1 VIISNVIDRLSAKP
15 LRAALSQF
23 PVVVL
28 TGARQAGKTT
38 LARWLLPEAAYVSL
52 DNPATGADARLAPD
66 DFLAS
71 LSESAILD
79 EIQYEPAI
87 FRHVKLAVD
96 RDRRPGRFLLT
107 GSRSFEL
114 MAGATES
121 LAGRAAVF
129 TLPPL
134 SVAEVLASAS
144 RADTEAFL
152 WRSGFPELWHRPD
165 LDRDIWLGSYVAT
178 YLERDVRQVVNVGDV
193 RDFDRLLRA
202 LALRAGQLL
211 SYADV
216 ARDVG
221 VAPNTIRR
229 WLSVLEASQQ
239 IFLLEPYH
247 RQRSKRLI
255 KAPKLYFAD
264 TGLLCFLLG
273 FRSAGDLASHALWG
287 AVWEN
292 FVVSEVR
299 KRLQATGRPP
309 AIWFWRT
316 AQGDEVDLLVETAP
330 ETFAAIECKTTE
342 LVDGRATK
350 GLAKLA
356 VEYGPQALCAARI
369 ACRTERV
376 YAVEVA
382 GVSGA
387 RAVPVA
393 GPGGLIDE
401 LMEWV

>member
-1 VIISNVIDRLSAKP
+1 MRE
-15 LRAALSQF
+15 ALAQF
-23 PVVVL
+23 PVVLL

-38 LARWLLPEAAYVSL
+38 LARWLLPDASYVSL
-52 DNPATGADARLAPD
+52 DYPAAGADARLAPD

-71 LSESAILD
+71 LREPTILD
-79 EIQYEPAI
+79 EVQYEPTV
-87 FRHVKLAVD
+87 FGHVKLAVD

-134 SVAEVLASAS
+134 SVAEVLRGPS
-144 RADTEAFL
+144 RAETDAFL
-152 WRSGFPELWHRPD
+152 WRSGFPELWRRRD
-165 LDRDIWLGSYVAT
+165 LDRDVWLGSYVAT

-211 SYADV
+211 SYADL

-221 VAPNTIRR
+221 VAPNTVRR

-239 IFLLEPYH
+239 VFLLEPYH
-247 RQRSKRLI
+247 RQRTKRLI

-273 FRSAGDLASHALWG
+273 FRSTADLASHALWG

-299 KRLQATGRPP
+299 KRLQASGKP
-309 AIWFWRT
+309 APMWFWRT

-330 ETFAAIECKTTE
+330 ETFVAVECKTTE
-342 LVDGRATK
+342 LPDGRATK
-350 GLAKLA
+350 GFVKLA
-356 VEYGPQALCAARI
+356 AEYGPHAVRAARI
-369 ACRTERV
+369 ACRTEQP
-376 YAVEVA
+376 YAVEVK
-382 GVSGA
+382 GVTTA
-387 RAVPVA
+387 RALPLA
-393 GPGGLIDE
+393 GPGGLVDD
-401 LMEWV
+401 LTRLL